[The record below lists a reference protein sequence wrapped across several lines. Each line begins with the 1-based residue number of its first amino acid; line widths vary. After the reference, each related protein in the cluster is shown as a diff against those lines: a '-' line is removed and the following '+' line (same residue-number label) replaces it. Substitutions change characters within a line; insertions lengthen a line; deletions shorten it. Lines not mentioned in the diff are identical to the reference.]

1 MRTQR
6 EVIGMKEM
14 IFNIVK
20 YFGDQYTD
28 PELLTEEDEL
38 KLEQHEEENPAPKKR
53 QTRRKSNRD

>member
-1 MRTQR
+1 
-6 EVIGMKEM
+6 M